1 MCGPFPPSTEYVV
14 RRFIGET
21 LRFNVCMAMTRHDL
35 LRFNVQFNLQEKL
48 NQSVTE
54 RHRRTRT
61 KKLRVEY
68 SLTKTIKTLPNC
80 VFFDLFSV
88 RYFVCCFLLSI
99 SQLFFDLIS
108 LRRSVRSVRWQHLW
122 FISLA
127 IWFQRGLN
135 ASTYTLVF
143 FMTLKSQPCA
153 HNAYISICIYC
164 IRIRHTS
171 IIFRFSYLRGISP
184 RAMVPQRNRFDRKFC
199 DDSRTHTNKCLCV
212 CVQHRTSVF
221 CFQSRRRGVVLKF
234 FQ

>member
-1 MCGPFPPSTEYVV
+1 MTCCVSTYNLICKKNWTKVWRNVTDEREQKSSEWNIHWQKRLKRFPIVCSSIFFPF
-14 RRFIGET
+14 
-21 LRFNVCMAMTRHDL
+21 
-35 LRFNVQFNLQEKL
+35 
-48 NQSVTE
+48 VTSSAAFCYP
-54 RHRRTRT
+54 
-61 KKLRVEY
+61 LASY
-68 SLTKTIKTLPNC
+68 SSIW
-80 VFFDLFSV
+80 FLF
-88 RYFVCCFLLSI
+88 
-99 SQLFFDLIS
+99 
-108 LRRSVRSVRWQHLW
+108 RRSVRSVRWQHLW

-153 HNAYISICIYC
+153 HNAYISICIYY
-164 IRIRHTS
+164 IPIRHTS